1 MIGPGPRRLAC
12 GALLVALGVGGGGP
26 AEADV
31 LVLESGKTHTG
42 IATRVGEEV
51 RLNTLGCSVAEM
63 TLGVRTFRARD
74 VKRVDPDE
82 DEPWIHGRLDEI
94 LEGRAP
100 EAVVELT
107 ALYGLAKRK
116 GYKELARRLAEEA
129 LARGATDP
137 ELFKAGGGPERWAQR
152 RRGDPRVD
160 PALAERLAR
169 ALTLERASARAAALA
184 LLRTETGLAWSATVV
199 ERAALALA
207 EPVGVLEEVAL
218 AWPTA
223 EATAGRYTIFVPPD
237 LHPLEPVPLVV
248 ALHGGGVITRADGT
262 RVLGGTGKDALRLL
276 QDGAERRGWLLL
288 CPTAL
293 EAPWDTPA
301 NRDFLEALLAEVEGR
316 WNVDLAR
323 VHLIGVGEGGEGAW
337 ALGSLWGERFATV
350 SAAAA
355 PAPTVL
361 GGLASRGIG
370 VWIGHGEADER
381 FPVEPVRKAALRL
394 QEQGADFVYCEL
406 PKEGHG
412 LTSAAERDWYRYVNG
427 RRSSRAKDAWPLA
440 SLALPVSPGE
450 RAARGD
456 PAAAQGGTLA
466 PELAEER
473 LWEALAAGRAE
484 AEPAAERLVALRPG
498 VVVTRASALLA
509 DRKVHPRVRAQ
520 CAWMLGR
527 LGDRSVS
534 GALGDALR
542 AASDLTLRLEAAR
555 ALRTLAAPD
564 AKEDLRF
571 ALLDA
576 WQSHQRASFPD
587 NRVPFTLYERVAR
600 LEGAVVEA
608 LARVATADDVG
619 PDIEQALVLGL
630 LKDPRPV
637 EPRRGP
643 GGDPAGP
650 RRELVRSVAR
660 AYRTLGV
667 EKTLVDMLRTV
678 LKKDTGGLE
687 ALAQGLREGVAK

>member
-1 MIGPGPRRLAC
+1 MRSRGPRRVTCWAALTASWVAC
-12 GALLVALGVGGGGP
+12 CSPLH
-26 AEADV
+26 ADV
-31 LVLESGKTHTG
+31 LVLESGKMHSG
-42 IATRVGEEV
+42 VATRVGEEV
-51 RLNTLGCSVAEM
+51 RLNTFGCSVPEM
-63 TLGVRTFRARD
+63 TVGVRTFRARD

-94 LEGRAP
+94 VEGRAP
-100 EAVVELT
+100 EPVVELT
-107 ALYGLAKRK
+107 ALHGLARRK
-116 GYKELARRLAEEA
+116 GYKDLARRLAEEA

-137 ELFKAGGGPERWAQR
+137 ELLKAVGGAERWAQR
-152 RRGDPRVD
+152 RRGDPRLD
-160 PALAERLAR
+160 PILAERLAR
-169 ALTLERASARAAALA
+169 VLTLERAAARGGALG
-184 LLRTETGLAWSATVV
+184 LLHAETGLAWSATVI
-199 ERAALALA
+199 ERAALALG
-207 EPVGVLEEVAL
+207 ESVGVLEEVAL
-218 AWPTA
+218 AWPTPQA
-223 EATAGRYTIFVPPD
+223 PAGRYTLFVPPD

-288 CPTAL
+288 CPTAQ
-293 EAPWDTPA
+293 EAPWDTPP
-301 NRDFLEALLAEVEGR
+301 NRDFLEAVLAEVEGR

-323 VHLIGVGEGGEGAW
+323 VHLIGVGEGGAGAW
-337 ALGSLWGERFATV
+337 ALGSLWGERFASV

-355 PAPTVL
+355 PAPAVL
-361 GGLASRGIG
+361 AGLTSRRIG

-394 QEQGADFVYCEL
+394 QELGADFVYCEL

-427 RRSSRAKDAWPLA
+427 RRSPRAKDAWPVP
-440 SLALPVSPGE
+440 SLALPVGVAE

-466 PELAEER
+466 AGLAAER
-473 LWEALAAGRAE
+473 LWEALSAGRAE
-484 AEPAAERLVALRPG
+484 AEPAAERLVMERPSD
-498 VVVTRASALLA
+498 VVVRASALLS
-509 DRKVHPRVRAQ
+509 DRKASLRVRAL

-527 LGDRSVS
+527 LGDRTVS

-542 AASDLTLRLEAAR
+542 ASSDLTLRLEAAR
-555 ALRTLAAPD
+555 ALRALAAPE

-571 ALLDA
+571 ALLDV
-576 WQSHQRASFPD
+576 WQAHQRASFPD

-600 LEGAVVEA
+600 LEAAVVEA
-608 LARVATADDVG
+608 LARVATAEDVA

-630 LKDPRPV
+630 LKDPRAV

-643 GGDPAGP
+643 GGDPAEP
-650 RRELVRSVAR
+650 RHDLVRSVAR
-660 AYRTLGV
+660 AYRTLNA

-678 LKKDTGGLE
+678 LKKDAGGLE